1 LIALAGLALV
11 WLAYS
16 IVLMLKN
23 FGKDAVAG
31 RQEVGWVK
39 GKGKRW

>member
-1 LIALAGLALV
+1 VIALALLALV
-11 WLAYS
+11 ALGWG
-16 IVLMLKN
+16 IVAMLGV

-39 GKGKRW
+39 GKGNRW